1 MKASNF
7 IVYLASL
14 FLLFRTIYITLTK
27 FSTPPLIP
35 SSHPASFFLIPL
47 LLEIQQYLFIYLF
60 IYLSFFVT
68 KQLVIIILTNR
79 L

>member
-27 FSTPPLIP
+27 FSTPPTYSKRPPCIIFSNP
-35 SSHPASFFLIPL
+35 PVIRDPTV
-47 LLEIQQYLFIYLF
+47 FIYVF

>member
-47 LLEIQQYLFIYLF
+47 LLEIQQYLFIYL
-60 IYLSFFVT
+60 SFFVT